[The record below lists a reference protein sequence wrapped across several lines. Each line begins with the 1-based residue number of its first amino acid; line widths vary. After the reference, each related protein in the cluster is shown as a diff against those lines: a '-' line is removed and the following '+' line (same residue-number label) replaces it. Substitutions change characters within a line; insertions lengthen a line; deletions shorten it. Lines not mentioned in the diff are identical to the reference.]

1 MFRRLTL
8 GLFNFNEKSPFKCF
22 LALFLAAGIA
32 IFFAIGDYR
41 WGCGVYPEPSEVFY
55 VSDYSKALTRETE
68 DYIAGAARRLE
79 DATAAQ
85 IAVTVMPTI
94 NGDILESYA
103 TELFN
108 YWKLGQQDKNNGLMI
123 LFVQDIA
130 KVRLEVGAGLE
141 ESITDAEAGR
151 ILDDY
156 AVEPK
161 SKGEWNRVAVNT
173 FTALANKVYAISGK
187 EPDPALRFTD
197 KESSGSKEGGPADA
211 VFTDDPAT
219 SPNGGVF
226 LFLKFFCGAV
236 GGFFF
241 WLFTIAINATIVE
254 SIDPSAYR
262 KSSWAKYSGS
272 GGSSGSRR
280 SSGSSHSSGS
290 YSGGRSHSRSSGGG
304 GHSRGGGASR

>member
-22 LALFLAAGIA
+22 LALFFLAGIP
-32 IFFAIGDYR
+32 IYFALGDSR
-41 WGCGVYPEPSEVFY
+41 WGCGLYPETSEVFY
-55 VSDYSKALTRETE
+55 VSDYSGALTRETE
-68 DYIAGAARRLE
+68 DYIAQAARRLE
-79 DATAAQ
+79 DATTVQ

-123 LFVQDIA
+123 LFVQDVA

-161 SKGEWNRVAVNT
+161 SKGEWNRAAANT

-187 EPDPALRFTD
+187 EPDSSLRFID
-197 KESSGSKEGGPADA
+197 KEVSGSKEGGPADA
-211 VFTDDPAT
+211 VFTDDPAA
-219 SPNGGVF
+219 SPNGGLF
-226 LFLKFFCGAV
+226 LFLKLLCGAV

-241 WLFTIAINATIVE
+241 WLLTIAINATIVE
-254 SIDPSAYR
+254 SIDPAAYR
-262 KSSWAKYSGS
+262 RSSWAKYSGS

-280 SSGSSHSSGS
+280 SSGRSSYSSGS
-290 YSGGRSHSRSSGGG
+290 YSGGRSRSSGGG

>member
-1 MFRRLTL
+1 MFRSLTL

-22 LALFLAAGIA
+22 LALFLLAGIT
-32 IFFAIGDYR
+32 IFFALGDSR
-41 WGCGVYPEPSEVFY
+41 WGFGVYPEPSQEFY

-79 DATAAQ
+79 DATTVQ

-108 YWKLGQQDKNNGLMI
+108 YWKLGQRDKNNGLMI
-123 LFVQDIA
+123 LFVEDIA

-161 SKGEWNRVAVNT
+161 SKGEWNRAAANT
-173 FTALANKVYAISGK
+173 FTALANKVYTISGK

-211 VFTDDPAT
+211 VFSDDPAD
-219 SPNGGVF
+219 SPNSGIF
-226 LFLKFFCGAV
+226 LFLKLLSGAA

-262 KSSWAKYSGS
+262 KSSWAKLSGS
-272 GGSSGSRR
+272 GGGSRR
-280 SSGSSHSSGS
+280 SRSGGSSYSSGG
-290 YSGGRSHSRSSGGG
+290 YSGGHSRSSGGG